1 MQAKVKITGIEE
13 LKKNMRGYLDKVGT
27 RKEKQ
32 KVLLA
37 GGKVLRNAA
46 KLNIKDAE
54 NKHYYYPKG
63 GKGRIEVKPGNLRQS
78 MYVFKQKTGDVAVGP
93 RVIRR
98 IAGVMKTIGETPK
111 TSSGFYAAMLYNK
124 AKFFKEQVTDAALLA
139 SLTRINNAM
148 QKAFQ
153 RIHRQWAKKYKF

>member
-13 LKKNMRGYLDKVGT
+13 LKKNMRGYLDEVGT

-37 GGKVLRNAA
+37 GGKVLRNASKRRIPKA
-46 KLNIKDAE
+46 AQS
-54 NKHYYYPKG
+54 HYYYAKA
-63 GKGRIEVKPGNLRQS
+63 GKVEIKPGNLRQS
-78 MYVFKQKTGDVAVGP
+78 MYAFKQKDGNVSVGP

-98 IAGVMKTIGETPK
+98 VSGKLQTLGESPK
-111 TSSGFYAAMLYNK
+111 TSSGFYAAMLYNN
-124 AKFFKEQVTDAALLA
+124 AKSFKDKVTDAALTNA
-139 SLTRINNAM
+139 LTSINNAM

>member
-13 LKKNMRGYLDKVGT
+13 LKKNMRGYLDQVGT
-27 RKEKQ
+27 RKERQ

-46 KLNIKDAE
+46 KRKIPKAAQP
-54 NKHYYYPKG
+54 HYYYAKA
-63 GKGRIEVKPGNLRQS
+63 GKVEIKPGNLRQS
-78 MYVFKQKTGDVAVGP
+78 MYAFKQKDGNVSVGP

-98 IAGVMKTIGETPK
+98 VSGVLKTLGETPK
-111 TSSGFYAAMLYNK
+111 TSSGFYASMLYNN
-124 AKFFKEQVTDAALLA
+124 AKSFREKVTDTALSN
-139 SLTRINNAM
+139 SLTSINNAM

-153 RIHRQWAKKYKF
+153 RVHRQWAKKYKF